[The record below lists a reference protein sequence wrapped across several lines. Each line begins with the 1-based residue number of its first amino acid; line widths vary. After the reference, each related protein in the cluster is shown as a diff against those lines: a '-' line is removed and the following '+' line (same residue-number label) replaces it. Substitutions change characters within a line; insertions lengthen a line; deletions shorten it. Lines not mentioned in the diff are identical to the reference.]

1 MIHGVGK
8 TVDNFIPDDK
18 RVDISG
24 HVKVPVV
31 KKEGIVP
38 PEVTGE
44 CRWKTTGAGDHADI
58 SAVPKGLRAT
68 TPDGLCAVRTYS
80 PHISWKI
87 LKIF

>member
-1 MIHGVGK
+1 MIHGLGK
-8 TVDNFIPDDK
+8 TVDIIIPDDK

-38 PEVTGE
+38 PEVSGE
-44 CRWKTTGAGDHADI
+44 GRRETAGAGDHADI

-68 TPDGLCAVRTYS
+68 TTDGFCAVRTYS
-80 PHISWKI
+80 PHISWK
-87 LKIF
+87 KV